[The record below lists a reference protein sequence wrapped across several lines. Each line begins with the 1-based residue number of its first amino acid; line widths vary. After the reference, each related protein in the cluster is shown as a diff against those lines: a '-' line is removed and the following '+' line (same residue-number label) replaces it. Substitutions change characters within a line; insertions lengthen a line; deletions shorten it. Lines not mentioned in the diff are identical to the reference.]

1 VDLESGPRLLVYIYI
16 YIYIIITMGMQISTI
31 AHTILPSVMSFTG
44 TVVKGT
50 GTIHGGLTSFIARTA
65 VKGVLTAI
73 CAII

>member
-1 VDLESGPRLLVYIYI
+1 
-16 YIYIIITMGMQISTI
+16 MGMQISTI